1 MAEKGTRKLEEM
13 AKTPGSHCVHSAA
26 GPSTVSQAGQM
37 DAGPV
42 AAEGSVCHFWHPG
55 FLSIG
60 GDFLRYKCLR
70 SPVHFDSS
78 PSRLA

>member
-13 AKTPGSHCVHSAA
+13 AKTPGNHCVHSAA

-60 GDFLRYKCLR
+60 GDFL
-70 SPVHFDSS
+70 SS
-78 PSRLA
+78 PLVFCLEV